1 MRIRLLLMA
10 FIAVVAVCPL
20 GSGALTER
28 QDTTTRQQSTSKQQP
43 KTVVIE
49 LFTSEGC
56 STCPPA
62 DMLLTALDQKQPIP
76 GVQIIALSE
85 HVDYWNQLGWYDP
98 FSSADFSERQRGYA
112 HALRDKRGVFTP
124 ELIVD
129 GHIQL
134 VPSQPQTVVD
144 TIAAAAN
151 APKAD
156 VSIKITNLAPKS
168 LTVSVQIEKVL
179 SVSQED
185 TPEVILAVTESE
197 LTSSVARGENA
208 GRKLTHSAVV
218 RKLIKLGQVDGNSF
232 VQERTIELQS
242 KWKQPNMKVVAFAQE
257 RNSRRV
263 IGAAGANLRE
273 FAFATTA
280 SAPRQ
285 K

>member
-1 MRIRLLLMA
+1 M
-10 FIAVVAVCPL
+10 
-20 GSGALTER
+20 
-28 QDTTTRQQSTSKQQP
+28 
-43 KTVVIE
+43 VIE

-98 FSSADFSERQRGYA
+98 FSSPDFSERQRVYA
-112 HALRDKRGVFTP
+112 RALRDKRGPFTP

-134 VPSQPQTVVD
+134 VPSQLQTVVD
-144 TIAAAAN
+144 TIADAAS

-156 VSIKITNLAPKS
+156 VSLKITNLAPKS
-168 LTVSVQIEKVL
+168 LTVSVQIEKLL
-179 SVSQED
+179 SVSHED
-185 TPEVILAVTESE
+185 TPEVILALTESE
-197 LTSSVARGENA
+197 LTSSVLRGENTR
-208 GRKLTHSAVV
+208 RKLAHSAVV

-232 VQERTIELQS
+232 GQERTIELQS
-242 KWKQPNMKVVAFAQE
+242 KWKQLSMKIVAFVQE

-263 IGAAGANLRE
+263 IGAAGANLGE
-273 FAFATTA
+273 FALTTTA
-280 SAPRQ
+280 GAPRQ